1 MNENEPLEFAKSS
14 KKVAQKIDEEIDEIR
29 TKIKKDFPARDITHI
44 TDFALLEKLEK
55 KSREAWMDYA
65 DSYAREERE
74 YLRKEGLLE
83 EKPYRD
89 EIMKNKEIDPFEK
102 KYITGEKIPDDESFY
117 SRGNGIPSNE
127 LSENEK
133 LMAEIKKCISELL
146 ELESQTEKLKK
157 RLNDIKKQVEIT
169 DDETKGF
176 YKL

>member
-1 MNENEPLEFAKSS
+1 MNENEPLEFAESS

-29 TKIKKDFPARDITHI
+29 TKIKKDFPARDIT
-44 TDFALLEKLEK
+44 DLALLEKLK
-55 KSREAWMDYA
+55 KRSREAWMDYA
-65 DSYAREERE
+65 DSYAREERKYFRE
-74 YLRKEGLLE
+74 KGLLK

-89 EIMKNKEIDPFEK
+89 EIMIDPKKEK
-102 KYITGEKIPDDESFY
+102 PYRDEISKN
-117 SRGNGIPSNE
+117 REIEP
-127 LSENEK
+127 SENEK

-157 RLNDIKKQVEIT
+157 RLNAIKKQVKIT

>member
-65 DSYAREERE
+65 DSSAREERE

-102 KYITGEKIPDDESFY
+102 KYITGEKMPDDKS
-117 SRGNGIPSNE
+117 SSKE

>member
-1 MNENEPLEFAKSS
+1 MKENEPLEFAESS

-65 DSYAREERE
+65 DSYAREERKYFRE
-74 YLRKEGLLE
+74 KGLLK

-89 EIMKNKEIDPFEK
+89 EIMIDPK
-102 KYITGEKIPDDESFY
+102 KKNPYKDEISKN
-117 SRGNGIPSNE
+117 REIEP
-127 LSENEK
+127 SENEK

-157 RLNDIKKQVEIT
+157 RLNAIKKQVEIT

>member
-1 MNENEPLEFAKSS
+1 MNENEPLEFAESS
-14 KKVAQKIDEEIDEIR
+14 KKVAQKIDEEIDGIR

-44 TDFALLEKLEK
+44 TDFDLLEKLEK

-74 YLRKEGLLE
+74 YLRKEGSLE
-83 EKPYRD
+83 EEDPYRD
-89 EIMKNKEIDPFEK
+89 GIMKNKEKYLFEEN
-102 KYITGEKIPDDESFY
+102 EKMPDDKS
-117 SRGNGIPSNE
+117 SSNE
-127 LSENEK
+127 PSENEK

-146 ELESQTEKLKK
+146 ELESHTEKLKK

>member
-1 MNENEPLEFAKSS
+1 MNENEPLEFAESS
-14 KKVAQKIDEEIDEIR
+14 KKVAQKIDEEIDGIR

-44 TDFALLEKLEK
+44 TDFDLLEKLEK

-74 YLRKEGLLE
+74 YLRKEGSLE
-83 EKPYRD
+83 EEDPYRD
-89 EIMKNKEIDPFEK
+89 GIMKNKEKYLFEEN
-102 KYITGEKIPDDESFY
+102 EKMPDDKS
-117 SRGNGIPSNE
+117 SSNE
-127 LSENEK
+127 PSENEK

>member
-29 TKIKKDFPARDITHI
+29 TKVFKKNPMLDVGDQ
-44 TDFALLEKLEK
+44 ALLEKLEK
-55 KSREAWMDYA
+55 RSREAWMDYA

-74 YLRKEGLLE
+74 YFREKGLLK

-102 KYITGEKIPDDESFY
+102 KYITGEKMPDDKS
-117 SRGNGIPSNE
+117 SSKE

-176 YKL
+176 CKL

>member
-1 MNENEPLEFAKSS
+1 MNENEPLEFAESS

-29 TKIKKDFPARDITHI
+29 TKVFKENPMLDVGDQ
-44 TDFALLEKLEK
+44 ALLEKLEK

-65 DSYAREERE
+65 DSYAREERKYFRE
-74 YLRKEGLLE
+74 KGLLK

-89 EIMKNKEIDPFEK
+89 EIMIDPK
-102 KYITGEKIPDDESFY
+102 KKNPYRDEISKN
-117 SRGNGIPSNE
+117 REIEP
-127 LSENEK
+127 SENEK

-157 RLNDIKKQVEIT
+157 RLNAIKKQVKIT

>member
-14 KKVAQKIDEEIDEIR
+14 KKVAQKIDKEIDEII
-29 TKIKKDFPARDITHI
+29 TQGFKKNPMLDVGDQ
-44 TDFALLEKLEK
+44 DLLEKLEE

-65 DSYAREERE
+65 DSYAREERKYFRE
-74 YLRKEGLLE
+74 KGLLE

-89 EIMKNKEIDPFEK
+89 GIMKNKEIDPFEK

-127 LSENEK
+127 PSENEK

-157 RLNDIKKQVEIT
+157 RLNAIKKQVEIT

>member
-1 MNENEPLEFAKSS
+1 MNENEPLEFAESS

-29 TKIKKDFPARDITHI
+29 TKIKKDFPARDIT
-44 TDFALLEKLEK
+44 DLALLEKLEK

-65 DSYAREERE
+65 DSYAREKRKYSRE
-74 YLRKEGLLE
+74 KGLLK

-89 EIMKNKEIDPFEK
+89 GIMIDPK
-102 KYITGEKIPDDESFY
+102 KNNPYRDGIMIDPKKNNPYRDEISKN
-117 SRGNGIPSNE
+117 REIEP
-127 LSENEK
+127 SENEK

-157 RLNDIKKQVEIT
+157 RLNAIKKQVEIT

>member
-1 MNENEPLEFAKSS
+1 MNENEPLEFAESS
-14 KKVAQKIDEEIDEIR
+14 KKVAQKIDEEIDGIR

-44 TDFALLEKLEK
+44 TDFDLLEKLEK

-74 YLRKEGLLE
+74 YLRKEGSLE
-83 EKPYRD
+83 EEDPYRD
-89 EIMKNKEIDPFEK
+89 GIMKNKEKYLFEK
-102 KYITGEKIPDDESFY
+102 KYITGEKIPDDKS
-117 SRGNGIPSNE
+117 SSNE
-127 LSENEK
+127 PSENEK

>member
-1 MNENEPLEFAKSS
+1 MNENEPLEFAESS
-14 KKVAQKIDEEIDEIR
+14 KKVAQKIDEKIDEIR
-29 TKIKKDFPARDITHI
+29 TKIKKDFPARDIT
-44 TDFALLEKLEK
+44 DLAFLEKLEK

-65 DSYAREERE
+65 DSYAREKRKYSRE
-74 YLRKEGLLE
+74 KGLLK

-89 EIMKNKEIDPFEK
+89 GIMIDPK
-102 KYITGEKIPDDESFY
+102 KNNPYRDEISKN
-117 SRGNGIPSNE
+117 REIEP
-127 LSENEK
+127 SENEK

-157 RLNDIKKQVEIT
+157 RLNAIKKQVEIT

>member
-1 MNENEPLEFAKSS
+1 MNENESLEFAESS
-14 KKVAQKIDEEIDEIR
+14 KKVAQKIDEEIDGIR
-29 TKIKKDFPARDITHI
+29 TKIKKDFPVRDITHI

-55 KSREAWMDYA
+55 RSREAWMDYV
-65 DSYAREERE
+65 DSYAREKLK
-74 YLRKEGLLE
+74 YSKEKGLLE

-89 EIMKNKEIDPFEK
+89 GIMKKEKYSFEEN
-102 KYITGEKIPDDESFY
+102 EKMLDDKS
-117 SRGNGIPSNE
+117 SSNE
-127 LSENEK
+127 PSENEK

-157 RLNDIKKQVEIT
+157 RLNAIKKQVEIT

>member
-1 MNENEPLEFAKSS
+1 MNENESLEFAESS

-29 TKIKKDFPARDITHI
+29 TKIKKDFPARDIT
-44 TDFALLEKLEK
+44 DLALLEKLK
-55 KSREAWMDYA
+55 KRSREAWMDYD
-65 DSYAREERE
+65 DSYAREERKYFRE
-74 YLRKEGLLE
+74 KGLLK

-89 EIMKNKEIDPFEK
+89 EIMIDPK
-102 KYITGEKIPDDESFY
+102 KKNPYIDEISKNREIEPF
-117 SRGNGIPSNE
+117 
-127 LSENEK
+127 ENEK

-157 RLNDIKKQVEIT
+157 RLNAIKKQVEIT

>member
-74 YLRKEGLLE
+74 YLRKRRTFRREA
-83 EKPYRD
+83 
-89 EIMKNKEIDPFEK
+89 I
-102 KYITGEKIPDDESFY
+102 
-117 SRGNGIPSNE
+117 
-127 LSENEK
+127 
-133 LMAEIKKCISELL
+133 
-146 ELESQTEKLKK
+146 
-157 RLNDIKKQVEIT
+157 
-169 DDETKGF
+169 
-176 YKL
+176 

>member
-1 MNENEPLEFAKSS
+1 MNENEPLEFAESS
-14 KKVAQKIDEEIDEIR
+14 KKVAQKIDEEIDGIR

-44 TDFALLEKLEK
+44 TDFDLLEKLEK

-65 DSYAREERE
+65 DSYAREERKYFRE
-74 YLRKEGLLE
+74 KGLLK

-89 EIMKNKEIDPFEK
+89 EIMIDPK
-102 KYITGEKIPDDESFY
+102 KKNPYRDEISKN
-117 SRGNGIPSNE
+117 REIEP
-127 LSENEK
+127 SENEK

-157 RLNDIKKQVEIT
+157 RLNAIKKQVEIT
-169 DDETKGF
+169 ADETKGF

>member
-1 MNENEPLEFAKSS
+1 MNENEPLEFAESS

-29 TKIKKDFPARDITHI
+29 TKIKKDFPARDIT
-44 TDFALLEKLEK
+44 DLALLEKLK
-55 KSREAWMDYA
+55 KRSREAWMDYA
-65 DSYAREERE
+65 DSYAREERKYFRE
-74 YLRKEGLLE
+74 KGLLK

-89 EIMKNKEIDPFEK
+89 EIMIDPKKEK
-102 KYITGEKIPDDESFY
+102 PYRDEISKN
-117 SRGNGIPSNE
+117 REIEP
-127 LSENEK
+127 SENEK

-157 RLNDIKKQVEIT
+157 RLNAIKKQVEIT

>member
-1 MNENEPLEFAKSS
+1 MNENESLEFAESS

-29 TKIKKDFPARDITHI
+29 TKVFKENPMLDVGDQ
-44 TDFALLEKLEK
+44 ALLEKLK
-55 KSREAWMDYA
+55 KRSREAWMDYV
-65 DSYAREERE
+65 DSYAREERKYFRE
-74 YLRKEGLLE
+74 KGLLK

-89 EIMKNKEIDPFEK
+89 EIMIDPK
-102 KYITGEKIPDDESFY
+102 KKNPYRDEISKN
-117 SRGNGIPSNE
+117 REIEP
-127 LSENEK
+127 SENEK

-157 RLNDIKKQVEIT
+157 RLNAIKKQVEIT